1 MKRKRSMEWKLSLRM
16 LQITGLLTGILGI
29 VLILYCCLRASDQGI
44 ALFTLIQRDVGYNIY
59 FMYAMIELLCA
70 GEIFFLL
77 RQFKQ
82 QEQVERSLLQAAL
95 VMLVQSFLLNPVT
108 SILLFIFLFQSLR
121 RNAVGLHTLIT
132 NIRKPGIR
140 GILIANA
147 AGLLFLTSVIYMT
160 LFTLVA

>member
-1 MKRKRSMEWKLSLRM
+1 M
-16 LQITGLLTGILGI
+16 
-29 VLILYCCLRASDQGI
+29 
-44 ALFTLIQRDVGYNIY
+44 
-59 FMYAMIELLCA
+59 
-70 GEIFFLL
+70 
-77 RQFKQ
+77 
-82 QEQVERSLLQAAL
+82 ERSLLQAAL